1 MKGILYAI
9 AFACVIYAGSG
20 DLFAATPVYRDYSVT
35 VAQGDTLWDIAC
47 RHAEGKEDVRLVME
61 RIAKANKLNKRLFF
75 GRRLNKICIFKNI
88 VFVEYIVC
96 IIYCTNTVHKVK
108 NSFVKVAF

>member
-9 AFACVIYAGSG
+9 ALACAIYAGAG

-47 RHAEGKEDVRLVME
+47 RYAEGKEDVRLVME
-61 RIAKANKLNKRLFF
+61 RITKANNIDAGRIYPGQVIKVPLRMQESGLMVANK
-75 GRRLNKICIFKNI
+75 
-88 VFVEYIVC
+88 
-96 IIYCTNTVHKVK
+96 
-108 NSFVKVAF
+108 

>member
-9 AFACVIYAGSG
+9 AFACAIYAGAG

-47 RHAEGKEDVRLVME
+47 RHAEAKEDVRLVME
-61 RIAKANKLNKRLFF
+61 RITKANHLDA
-75 GRRLNKICIFKNI
+75 GR
-88 VFVEYIVC
+88 
-96 IIYCTNTVHKVK
+96 IYPGQVIKVPLRMQERGLMIATK
-108 NSFVKVAF
+108 

>member
-1 MKGILYAI
+1 MKSILYAI
-9 AFACVIYAGSG
+9 AFACAIYAGAS

-61 RIAKANKLNKRLFF
+61 RIAKANKLDV
-75 GRRLNKICIFKNI
+75 GH
-88 VFVEYIVC
+88 
-96 IIYCTNTVHKVK
+96 IYPGQVIKVPLRIK
-108 NSFVKVAF
+108 DSGLMIATK

>member
-1 MKGILYAI
+1 MKCVLYAI

-20 DLFAATPVYRDYSVT
+20 DLFVATPVYRDYSVT

-61 RIAKANKLNKRLFF
+61 RIAKANKLET
-75 GRRLNKICIFKNI
+75 GH
-88 VFVEYIVC
+88 
-96 IIYCTNTVHKVK
+96 IYPGQVIKVPMRIQDSGLMLATK
-108 NSFVKVAF
+108 

>member
-9 AFACVIYAGSG
+9 ALACAIYAGAG

-47 RHAEGKEDVRLVME
+47 RFYGDGTKWRAIAAKNGVPDPRKLQVGKVLT
-61 RIAKANKLNKRLFF
+61 L
-75 GRRLNKICIFKNI
+75 
-88 VFVEYIVC
+88 
-96 IIYCTNTVHKVK
+96 
-108 NSFVKVAF
+108 

>member
-35 VAQGDTLWDIAC
+35 VAQGDTLGDIAC

-61 RIAKANKLNKRLFF
+61 RIAKANKLET
-75 GRRLNKICIFKNI
+75 GH
-88 VFVEYIVC
+88 
-96 IIYCTNTVHKVK
+96 IYPGQVIKVPLRIHDSGLMLATK
-108 NSFVKVAF
+108 

>member
-1 MKGILYAI
+1 MKGILYTI
-9 AFACVIYAGSG
+9 AFTCVIYAGSS

-61 RIAKANKLNKRLFF
+61 RIAKANKL
-75 GRRLNKICIFKNI
+75 
-88 VFVEYIVC
+88 EADH
-96 IIYCTNTVHKVK
+96 IYPGQVIKVPMRIQDSGLMLATK
-108 NSFVKVAF
+108 

>member
-9 AFACVIYAGSG
+9 AFACVIYAGSS
-20 DLFAATPVYRDYSVT
+20 DLSAATPVYRDYSVT

-61 RIAKANKLNKRLFF
+61 RIAKANKLET
-75 GRRLNKICIFKNI
+75 GH
-88 VFVEYIVC
+88 
-96 IIYCTNTVHKVK
+96 IYPGQVIKVPLRIQDSGLMIATK
-108 NSFVKVAF
+108 